1 MTLKNSEINAQQRS
15 PANDF
20 CPVLRDQKIR
30 ANSNGLVCLNDLWSA
45 AGGDRARR
53 PAEWRRTAAA
63 KRLTGALAA
72 RIVGNSHI
80 SPPALVDAKRGKNG
94 LTFAHVVLA
103 QAYAE
108 FLDDDLAVEVREVF
122 LRYRAGDANLADEI
136 LERAS
141 ADENRRVATRAMGRV
156 TRGQFTDVLQQ
167 HGVVQPYFGIC
178 TNVVYQTVLG
188 KPAAALKKALGVSPK
203 GNLRDAMSVTQ
214 LAAIAFAEALSAD
227 RIEHDDCHGG
237 PACQAATAAASR
249 GVRSVLDAEQRS
261 RKATLPSPANDI
273 DTVNAA

>member
-1 MTLKNSEINAQQRS
+1 MSNPTYAVQQKS
-15 PANDF
+15 AANDLA
-20 CPVLRDQKIR
+20 PVLRDKQIR
-30 ANSNGLVCLNDLWSA
+30 TNADGLVCLNDLWSA
-45 AGGDRARR
+45 AGSYKARR

-72 RIVGNSHI
+72 RIVGDSHI
-80 SPPALVDAKRGKNG
+80 SPPVLIDAKRGKKG

-141 ADENRRVATRAMGRV
+141 AEENRRVATRAMGRV
-156 TRGQFTDVLQQ
+156 ARGQFTDVLQQ

-188 KPAAALKKALGVSPK
+188 KPAAALKKALGVAPK

-214 LAAIAFAEALSAD
+214 LAAVAFAEALSAD
-227 RIEHDDCHGG
+227 RIQRDDCQGG
-237 PACQAATAAASR
+237 PACKAATAAASR
-249 GVRSVLDAEQRS
+249 GVRSVLDTEQRA
-261 RKATLPSPANDI
+261 KKVALPSPAND
-273 DTVNAA
+273 VGKASAA